1 MFKKIILLI
10 MLLAVAAFVS
20 GCIDDKTGNN
30 TVNKT
35 DTIKYEQIPTV
46 NLPSGITF
54 IGVTETYVQ
63 IGNSSRKAIE
73 GIYKTDIDDL
83 DVNIDIFNTETPQV
97 LIDEYKS
104 QYKNA
109 SYNPFTEIPL
119 NGHNATQVLRYRTKN
134 GTQIPIY
141 SVIWTTKD
149 SMIKVGPSTD
159 AQKVINLA
167 TATNS

>member
-1 MFKKIILLI
+1 

-73 GIYKTDIDDL
+73 GIYKTDIDDDDL
-83 DVNIDIFNTETPQV
+83 SIDVFNTETP
-97 LIDEYKS
+97 
-104 QYKNA
+104 A
-109 SYNPFTEIPL
+109 
-119 NGHNATQVLRYRTKN
+119 
-134 GTQIPIY
+134 GTY
-141 SVIWTTKD
+141 
-149 SMIKVGPSTD
+149 
-159 AQKVINLA
+159 
-167 TATNS
+167 